1 MRADVRGKL
10 LTRVVKPWQCCP
22 ELHHPWRCTRP
33 WMGPELPLLLGGRQP
48 TAELHLGGLWGPFL
62 HNHAMIPPLKTR
74 SYKVGPV
81 WSHSNRPA
89 AAFCSVKAWI
99 WGVTVDIFPSEMM
112 EESSLVIS
120 KLSFMFGW
128 VIPPLFVLLFV
139 FLFAILGGNFIFNFL
154 LFSCKQKEQKKVTHV
169 KEINSTSHN

>member
-22 ELHHPWRCTRP
+22 DLQAPIPGGAQGHGWALSCPCCW
-33 WMGPELPLLLGGRQP
+33 WGRQP

-154 LFSCKQKEQKKVTHV
+154 LFSCKQKEQKKLHM
-169 KEINSTSHN
+169 